1 MAERRDY
8 LLRMIEQM
16 GAVFARLRQLI
27 LGGDVAES
35 ELSLAAAR
43 AGVDLTTARALD
55 ADSLTALLLPQ
66 GQVDPTRAWLTA
78 ELITLESLQAERQGR
93 MDEALSGYRKAFRL
107 YLAMDP
113 RIIGGIPEAA
123 QRISEL
129 ESRIRALTDSSPSA
143 A

>member
-16 GAVFARLRQLI
+16 GAVFARLRQMI
-27 LGGDVAES
+27 LGGSAAES
-35 ELSLAAAR
+35 ELTSASRR

-55 ADSLTALLLPQ
+55 AESLVTLLLPQ
-66 GQVDPTRAWLTA
+66 GQVDPTQAWLTA
-78 ELITLESLQAERQGR
+78 ELMALEALYAERQGR
-93 MDEALSGYRKAFRL
+93 SDEALSHYRKAFRL

-123 QRISEL
+123 GSMAEL
-129 ESRIRALTDSSPSA
+129 EARIQALTDSSPSA